1 MAEDKS
7 EEGGVTRL
15 SFIKASAVVAAGTAA
30 VGVPAAAAL
39 SGEGGHEIPTP
50 ASPAPREP
58 VVAYVHDAGRG
69 EVTVMSGSN
78 QVTYRDRALAKRLMD
93 AAPQGSVTDGGG
105 IDVVAP

>member
-1 MAEDKS
+1 
-7 EEGGVTRL
+7 
-15 SFIKASAVVAAGTAA
+15 
-30 VGVPAAAAL
+30 
-39 SGEGGHEIPTP
+39 
-50 ASPAPREP
+50 